1 MLLNMYSY
9 YYTISILLNIY
20 VIVIF
25 LQTYVVILN
34 N

>member
-9 YYTISILLNIY
+9 YYTIIMLLNIY
-20 VIVIF
+20 LIVIF
-25 LQTYVVILN
+25 LQTYIVILN